1 MHIWVYYLRN
11 IYYLGFKRRE
21 NYRFMIDKFI
31 IVGNKIYLKFIRQ
44 YCVGDFPL
52 IKFESYDQMEFF
64 INFILNTVS

>member
-1 MHIWVYYLRN
+1 
-11 IYYLGFKRRE
+11 
-21 NYRFMIDKFI
+21 MIDKFI